1 MSGQIHVISGPSGV
15 GKSTIIEQLKERLP
29 DLAYSISHT
38 SRTPRFNETD
48 GVHYNFVDKNRFKK
62 MIDEGAFVEWAQ
74 VYNDLYGTS
83 FTALHDQLNKG
94 SDVLLDIDIQGAKSI
109 KKHFPESCLIFIL
122 PPSFDILEKRLR
134 HRSTED
140 DATIKVRIKDV
151 HEELKAFERY
161 DYLIINDDLKK
172 AIEETISVI
181 IACRSRTSRVLP
193 HVRELF
199 SLQGGDK

>member
-29 DLAYSISHT
+29 DLVYSISHT

-94 SDVLLDIDIQGAKSI
+94 NDVLLDIDIQGAKSI